1 MQRIRFF
8 ETATKRFSLIVSKKA
23 QPMSTSTPKTLHPI
37 VLNDKEKQITTTLQD
52 YTKYYNTNI
61 ANDKDIKPIELRIT
75 GGWVRDKLLGKE
87 SHDIDIGIDHI
98 SGLEFVTGLKEYLDR
113 QTEDISGT
121 GKITTSLTGIHKIK
135 KNPEKSKHLETC
147 TTHLLGNDIDFVNLR
162 SEKYTEDS
170 RIPTIKAGS
179 PKEDAYRRDAT
190 LNSLFFNLRTMQ
202 VEDLTGRGL
211 QDLKDGI
218 LRTPLE
224 PEKTFLDDPLRCLRM
239 IRFASNFNFIIDKAA
254 MEAMDRKEIRVALDR
269 KISRERIGSEFR
281 KIILGKNPI
290 YGLSLLNTVEF
301 YNIFGF
307 GEKEMGEEKVVKP
320 VNMDER
326 AMNSLISDGIK
337 ASLSDIVASLPV
349 IKDFVFDH
357 SGAYNR
363 LKSLFG
369 EPFRNDLSTL
379 AFYCSLILNKWN
391 NETVIQTDDY
401 RSEEKTTGKKRKGK
415 KVKPTSAA
423 HLIVLQGL
431 KMPMKDANLI
441 SLIVSGMEEFGIRFR
456 DYKNMSRSE
465 IALKLIIPYG
475 ENWRLNLLVYF
486 ILRNFKH
493 MELIEDTSN
502 SIEEF
507 LDMCEKLDLEYA
519 YKETVMVNG
528 RELINSLK
536 RKPGP
541 WLRQINGILLEW
553 QLDHPNCT
561 KQQVVE
567 YAQKLDI

>member
-1 MQRIRFF
+1 
-8 ETATKRFSLIVSKKA
+8 
-23 QPMSTSTPKTLHPI
+23 
-37 VLNDKEKQITTTLQD
+37 
-52 YTKYYNTNI
+52 
-61 ANDKDIKPIELRIT
+61 
-75 GGWVRDKLLGKE
+75 
-87 SHDIDIGIDHI
+87 
-98 SGLEFVTGLKEYLDR
+98 
-113 QTEDISGT
+113 
-121 GKITTSLTGIHKIK
+121 
-135 KNPEKSKHLETC
+135 
-147 TTHLLGNDIDFVNLR
+147 
-162 SEKYTEDS
+162 
-170 RIPTIKAGS
+170 
-179 PKEDAYRRDAT
+179 
-190 LNSLFFNLRTMQ
+190 
-202 VEDLTGRGL
+202 
-211 QDLKDGI
+211 
-218 LRTPLE
+218 
-224 PEKTFLDDPLRCLRM
+224 
-239 IRFASNFNFIIDKAA
+239 
-254 MEAMDRKEIRVALDR
+254 MDRKEIRVALDR

-320 VNMDER
+320 INMDEK
-326 AMNSLISDGIK
+326 AMNSLISDGTK

-357 SGAYNR
+357 SGTYNR

-369 EPFRNDLSTL
+369 EPLRNDLSTM

-401 RSEEKTTGKKRKGK
+401 KSEEKTIGKKMKGK

-441 SLIVSGMEEFGIRFR
+441 SLIVSGMEEFGTRFR

-465 IALKLIIPYG
+465 IALKLIILYG
-475 ENWRLNLLVYF
+475 ENWKLNPLVYF

-507 LDMCEKLDLEYA
+507 LEMCERLDLEYA